1 MQAAEAV
8 KQQSNARLVGVGGYP
23 PISFWQAGFAM
34 SSVSQQADATR
45 LYPSYRY
52 SGDAEYL
59 KALGLQLQSGEMFS
73 PQQVLNQDNVVV
85 ISSSLALRLAPD
97 FATDGSLIDKV
108 LYLRGATT
116 PSRIIGVVSD
126 LTLPGQSDSSAVYT
140 PATPPAFPHLLV
152 RLPDSQSLSRDM
164 VNQALAQ
171 VHPQLKVFRFHT
183 SAEIFAEHT
192 QDAKV
197 ATVVTATLSL
207 LALALAGL
215 GIFAVIR
222 TQIQLRQY
230 ELAVRQSLGAR
241 PQHLLQLTLVDSLK
255 PLVWA
260 VLLLTLAYS
269 TLQLSLQLGWSFSFA
284 QQLQIAPLNASIALL
299 TVLLLT
305 MLIVL
310 GCVRPLLRRPVV
322 HALRGTAAG

>member
-1 MQAAEAV
+1 V
-8 KQQSNARLVGVGGYP
+8 L
-23 PISFWQAGFAM
+23 
-34 SSVSQQADATR
+34 VSQ
-45 LYPSYRY
+45 
-52 SGDAEYL
+52 
-59 KALGLQLQSGEMFS
+59 
-73 PQQVLNQDNVVV
+73 
-85 ISSSLALRLAPD
+85 SLALRLAAQLQSGSD
-97 FATDGSLIDKV
+97 STSDNTTDHSISMLDKV

-126 LTLPGQSDSSAVYT
+126 LTLPGQTDSAAVYS

-152 RLPDSQSLSRDM
+152 RLADGQSLSRDV

-171 VHPQLKVFRFHT
+171 VHPQLKVFRFHSGT
-183 SAEIFAEHT
+183 DIFATHT

-197 ATVVTATLSL
+197 ATVVTAGLSL

-241 PQHLLQLTLVDSLK
+241 PQHLLQLTLIDSLK
-255 PLVWA
+255 PLFWA
-260 VLLLTLAYS
+260 VLLLAVGYS
-269 TLQLSLQLGWSFSFA
+269 VLQLSLNFGWSFGFA
-284 QQLQIAPLNASIALL
+284 AQLKMAPLNAALSL
-299 TVLLLT
+299 VTVLLLT

-310 GCVRPLLRRPVV
+310 GCMRPLFNRPVL
-322 HALRGTAAG
+322 HALRGCMAG